1 MKYESVHREGLRVVV
16 RLLQES
22 VWAMK
27 GPADWPQALDT
38 LVDGFKALRIPFESC
53 GIHLV
58 DSTSVPAAIP
68 CQYIF
73 TDDRWRQSVA
83 GSDRE
88 AVTLLW
94 DSAVPS
100 YRDNLDALDTYGQQD
115 CLSRRFGYKVVSTM
129 DVPFTGGIMSLLS
142 SRVNAFSDRDLEM
155 VKELVEELPAV
166 FHRMD
171 DLTEFQAKEWQLE
184 RAQRLEMVG
193 QLTTGMAHEINN
205 SLTVIAGQC
214 ELLLLDDLPAEIKE
228 SIELM
233 TKSSEATRNI
243 VRGLLNF
250 ARGQEEEKRLVDI
263 NGIVTE
269 SLQLIR
275 KQFKR
280 DNIELVEDLGSGLPP
295 IRCQTGQIQQVL
307 LNLTQN
313 SRDALLVNDNGGT
326 IRVRTCIRMGR
337 VSLEVSDDGPGIPQ
351 AVRDRIF
358 EAFFTTKEKGKGTG
372 LGLSVCQNIATAHDG
387 YLYADPRDTGA
398 CIVLDLPAGSEAA
411 FHAASG

>member
-1 MKYESVHREGLRVVV
+1 MFRR
-16 RLLQES
+16 QF
-22 VWAMK
+22 
-27 GPADWPQALDT
+27 PA
-38 LVDGFKALRIPFESC
+38 
-53 GIHLV
+53 
-58 DSTSVPAAIP
+58 STYSPTIVGAS
-68 CQYIF
+68 
-73 TDDRWRQSVA
+73 QSP

-100 YRDNLDALDTYGQQD
+100 YRDNLDALDTHGQQD
-115 CLSRRFGYKVVSTM
+115 CLSRRFGYKVVSSL

-155 VKELVEELPAV
+155 VKELVEQLPAV

-214 ELLLLDDLPAEIKE
+214 ELLLLDDLPAEMKE
-228 SIELM
+228 SIELV

-250 ARGQEEEKRLVDI
+250 ARGQEEEKRLADI

-275 KQFKR
+275 KQFKK
-280 DNIELVEDLGSGLPP
+280 DNIDLIEDLGSGLPP

-313 SRDALLVNDNGGT
+313 SRDALLANDNGGT